1 VNPLRLILVENDAGD
16 GRLITGALEE
26 AGIAVDSKQVATE
39 AALRD
44 ALAAGGWEAIV
55 AEQALPGLDAVGALR
70 VARELE
76 FDGPFVVVADVVDE
90 EAIVA
95 ALRGGA
101 HDYVLKANLHRLP
114 SALERGRTEVR
125 LRTGRRELEQR
136 LNEAER
142 LEAVGQLAGGIAHDF
157 NNVLLVIRGYSA
169 VLRTTLRDEQQL
181 ADLDEITKAAERA
194 AALTRQLLTFSRRE
208 VFAPRILG
216 LGDVVSDLESLL
228 RRTLPEDIDLE
239 LRLDEVASP
248 VLVDPAQIELVLVN
262 LVVNGRDAIGERGT
276 LTVSVAPAQLGEPD
290 GAIAPPLPPGVYV
303 RLTVADTGSGIAE
316 EDLVHVFE
324 PFFTTK
330 EGGLGTGLG
339 LSTVYGI
346 VAQSGGGVGIRTA
359 PGEGTAISVYLPVAA
374 EPISLDDP
382 AAPSQL
388 ALECGSETILLVE
401 DERAVREL
409 VQRVLESAGY
419 RVLPMSLP
427 SEAELLLARGQH
439 VDLLLTDVVMPE
451 MSGYELAA
459 RVCSSRPELR
469 TLFISGYSHPAAKAA
484 PIGGEL
490 LKKPFAPDEL
500 ASAVRRALERSSEVV
515 TA

>member
-1 VNPLRLILVENDAGD
+1 MNPLRLILVENDAGD
-16 GRLITGALEE
+16 ARLITGALEH
-26 AGIAVDSKQVATE
+26 AGIAVDSMQVATE
-39 AALRD
+39 EALRD

-55 AEQALPGLDAVGALR
+55 AEQAMPGLDAVGALR

-76 FDGPFVVVADVVDE
+76 FDGSFVVVSDAVDE
-90 EAIVA
+90 EAIVD
-95 ALRGGA
+95 ALRAGA

-114 SALERGRTEVR
+114 SALERARTEVR
-125 LRTGRRELEQR
+125 LCSGRRELEQR

-208 VFAPRILG
+208 VFAPRILDIG
-216 LGDVVSDLESLL
+216 EVVRDLESLL
-228 RRTLPEDIDLE
+228 RRTLREDIDLE
-239 LRLDEVASP
+239 LRLDEVAP
-248 VLVDPAQIELVLVN
+248 VLVDPAQIELVLGN

-290 GAIAPPLPPGVYV
+290 GAISPPLPAGVYV

-382 AAPSQL
+382 EVPSQRT
-388 ALECGSETILLVE
+388 LERGSETILLVE

-459 RVCSSRPELR
+459 RVCGSRPDLR

-500 ASAVRRALERSSEVV
+500 ASAVRRALERPAELV

>member
-1 VNPLRLILVENDAGD
+1 V
-16 GRLITGALEE
+16 T
-26 AGIAVDSKQVATE
+26 
-39 AALRD
+39 
-44 ALAAGGWEAIV
+44 
-55 AEQALPGLDAVGALR
+55 
-70 VARELE
+70 RELG

-90 EAIVA
+90 EAIVD
-95 ALRGGA
+95 ALRAGA

-125 LRTGRRELEQR
+125 RRRGRRELEQR

-142 LEAVGQLAGGIAHDF
+142 LEAVGQLAGGVAHDF

-169 VLRTTLRDEQQL
+169 VLRTTLGDEQQL
-181 ADLDEITKAAERA
+181 ADLDEIAKAAERA

-208 VFAPRILG
+208 VFAPRILAI
-216 LGDVVSDLESLL
+216 GDVVRDLESLL
-228 RRTLPEDIDLE
+228 RRTLRQDIE
-239 LRLDEVASP
+239 LVLSVDEVAP

-262 LVVNGRDAIGERGT
+262 LVVNGRDAIGEGGT

-290 GAIAPPLPPGVYV
+290 GAISPPLSPGIYV

-316 EDLVHVFE
+316 KDLVHVFE

-374 EPISLDDP
+374 EPVSVDD
-382 AAPSQL
+382 ATVPSPRV
-388 ALECGSETILLVE
+388 LERGSETILLVE

-459 RVCSSRPELR
+459 RVCDRRPELR

-490 LKKPFAPDEL
+490 LKKPFAPAEL
-500 ASAVRRALERSSEVV
+500 ANAVRRALERPAEVV

>member
-1 VNPLRLILVENDAGD
+1 MNPLRLILVENDAGD
-16 GRLITGALEE
+16 GRLITGALED
-26 AGIAVDSKQVATE
+26 AGIVVDSMQVATE

-44 ALAAGGWEAIV
+44 ALAAGGWGAIV
-55 AEQALPGLDAVGALR
+55 AEQAMPGLDAVGALR

-76 FDGPFVVVADVVDE
+76 FDGPFVVVADLVDE
-90 EAIVA
+90 EAIVD
-95 ALRGGA
+95 ALRAGA

-114 SALERGRTEVR
+114 SALERGRTAGR
-125 LRTGRRELEQR
+125 LCSGRRELEQR
-136 LNEAER
+136 VTEAAR

-216 LGDVVSDLESLL
+216 IGDVVRDLEPLL
-228 RRTLPEDIDLE
+228 RRTLREDIDLE
-239 LRLDEVASP
+239 LRLDAVAP

-262 LVVNGRDAIGERGT
+262 LVVNGRDAIRDGGAGT

-290 GAIAPPLPPGVYV
+290 GAISPPLPSGVYV

-324 PFFTTK
+324 AFFTTK
-330 EGGLGTGLG
+330 EGGRGTGLG

-359 PGEGTAISVYLPVAA
+359 PGEGTAISVYLPPAA

-382 AAPSQL
+382 SAVSSQR
-388 ALECGSETILLVE
+388 ALERGSETILLVE
-401 DERAVREL
+401 D
-409 VQRVLESAGY
+409 
-419 RVLPMSLP
+419 
-427 SEAELLLARGQH
+427 
-439 VDLLLTDVVMPE
+439 
-451 MSGYELAA
+451 
-459 RVCSSRPELR
+459 
-469 TLFISGYSHPAAKAA
+469 
-484 PIGGEL
+484 
-490 LKKPFAPDEL
+490 
-500 ASAVRRALERSSEVV
+500 
-515 TA
+515 

>member
-1 VNPLRLILVENDAGD
+1 VNPLRLILVENDAAD
-16 GRLITGALEE
+16 GRLVTGALED
-26 AGIAVDSKQVATE
+26 AGIAVDSMQVATE

-55 AEQALPGLDAVGALR
+55 AEQAMPGLDAAGALR

-76 FDGPFVVVADVVDE
+76 FDGPFVVVADAVDE
-90 EAIVA
+90 EAIVD
-95 ALRGGA
+95 ALRAGA
-101 HDYVLKANLHRLP
+101 HDYVLKTNLHRLP

-125 LRTGRRELEQR
+125 RRRGRRELEQR
-136 LNEAER
+136 MHEAER

-169 VLRTTLRDEQQL
+169 VLRTTLGDEQQL
-181 ADLDEITKAAERA
+181 ADLDEIAKAAERA

-208 VFAPRILG
+208 VFAPRILAI
-216 LGDVVSDLESLL
+216 GDVVRDLESLL
-228 RRTLPEDIDLE
+228 RRTLREDIE
-239 LRLDEVASP
+239 LVLRVDEVAP

-262 LVVNGRDAIGERGT
+262 LVVNGRDAIGESGT

-290 GAIAPPLPPGVYV
+290 GVISPPLSPGIYV

-316 EDLVHVFE
+316 KDLVHVFE

-374 EPISLDDP
+374 EPVSVDD
-382 AAPSQL
+382 ATAPSRV
-388 ALECGSETILLVE
+388 LERGSETILLVE

-451 MSGYELAA
+451 MSGYELAT
-459 RVCSSRPELR
+459 RVCGSRPELR
-469 TLFISGYSHPAAKAA
+469 TLFISGYSHPAAKVA

-500 ASAVRRALERSSEVV
+500 ASAVRRALERPAEVV

>member
-1 VNPLRLILVENDAGD
+1 M
-16 GRLITGALEE
+16 
-26 AGIAVDSKQVATE
+26 QVATE

-44 ALAAGGWEAIV
+44 ALAAGGWEAVV
-55 AEQALPGLDAVGALR
+55 AEQAMPGLHALRALR
-70 VARELE
+70 VAQELE

-90 EAIVA
+90 EAIVD
-95 ALRGGA
+95 ALRAGA
-101 HDYVLKANLHRLP
+101 HDYVLKTSMHRLP
-114 SALERGRTEVR
+114 SALARGRTEAR
-125 LRTGRRELEQR
+125 LCRRRRELEQR
-136 LNEAER
+136 LNEAEC

-169 VLRTTLRDEQQL
+169 VLRTTLRHAQQL

-194 AALTRQLLTFSRRE
+194 AAMTRQLLTFSRRE

-216 LGDVVSDLESLL
+216 IGDVVRDLESLL
-228 RRTLPEDIDLE
+228 RRTLREDIDLE
-239 LRLDEVASP
+239 LHLDDVAP
-248 VLVDPAQIELVLVN
+248 VFVDPAQIELVLVN
-262 LVVNGRDAIGERGT
+262 LVVNGRDAIGERGA

-290 GAIAPPLPPGVYV
+290 GAISPPLPPGAYV
-303 RLTVADTGSGIAE
+303 RLTVADTGSGIAKK
-316 EDLVHVFE
+316 DLVHVFE

-330 EGGLGTGLG
+330 EGCLGTGLG

-346 VAQSGGGVGIRTA
+346 VAQSGGGVGIRST
-359 PGEGTAISVYLPVAA
+359 PGGGTVISVYLPAA
-374 EPISLDDP
+374 ADPISLEDP
-382 AAPSQL
+382 KTQSQRRL
-388 ALECGSETILLVE
+388 GRGSQTILLVE

-419 RVLPMSLP
+419 RVLPTSLP
-427 SEAELLLARGQH
+427 SEAELLLAGGQH

-459 RVCSSRPELR
+459 RVCGSRPELR

-490 LKKPFAPDEL
+490 LKKPFAPDDL
-500 ASAVRRALERSSEVV
+500 ASAVRRALERPAELV